1 MEGIKKIKIL
11 ETGGG
16 KEDNI
21 FNFSLAEFPQG
32 KNIISSPL
40 FYILFSHMKNLWK
53 MKILCG

>member
-40 FYILFSHMKNLWK
+40 FYILFFAYEKFLENENSL
-53 MKILCG
+53 